1 MLAGGA
7 LYLGSM
13 YWLETRKLI
22 ALDVPVSLSRGH
34 IRTEEFSIN
43 LDSGYYIEIEV
54 EETPSLGNLECL
66 MWGCYETPAI
76 LKARW
81 ALSRA
86 GQVELSG
93 SSDDVNGGSG
103 NVGTVGRKV
112 GYFRSSGGRYKLD
125 VDVLSDTSFLN
136 TGNPRLKVESDG
148 EGHYLIHRLYVEL
161 PIVSWM
167 LVLIGGTLFWRS
179 KQNVEQSTALEISV
193 APRTGYQRPN
203 SLRKFPGRPLFS
215 GLPPYGITATLALL
229 LLVGI
234 SVSVTI
240 KPPSKGIRVFTSSRS
255 LRTPKNDQRIKPLVL
270 RIDKE
275 NRWFLDGKAI
285 LPEDFSGILKEAL
298 SRRPDWLVYLDADP
312 NLPFGVPAQA
322 MDMIQGL
329 YARTILVTPGIEKD
343 CCTGTGSQ

>member
-1 MLAGGA
+1 M
-7 LYLGSM
+7 
-13 YWLETRKLI
+13 
-22 ALDVPVSLSRGH
+22 
-34 IRTEEFSIN
+34 
-43 LDSGYYIEIEV
+43 
-54 EETPSLGNLECL
+54 
-66 MWGCYETPAI
+66 
-76 LKARW
+76 
-81 ALSRA
+81 
-86 GQVELSG
+86 
-93 SSDDVNGGSG
+93 
-103 NVGTVGRKV
+103 GTVGRKV

-240 KPPSKGIRVFTSSRS
+240 KPPSKGIRVFHPAGA
-255 LRTPKNDQRIKPLVL
+255 LGHQRTTKGLSPWYSESIR
-270 RIDKE
+270 

-322 MDMIQGL
+322 MDMISGAILKNHPRDARHREGL
-329 YARTILVTPGIEKD
+329 FY
-343 CCTGTGSQ
+343 GTGSQ